1 MRWETV
7 SAQKKKRAV
16 TPLEATGQWL
26 GTNLYSSRALH
37 TSSASFETRAEERL
51 KMKSL
56 ESASQRAP
64 GRCLIEQEEL
74 QLLKFLDPSHLA
86 IFY

>member
-26 GTNLYSSRALH
+26 GTNLYSSRAMH

-51 KMKSL
+51 TMKSL

-64 GRCLIEQEEL
+64 GRCLIELEL
-74 QLLKFLDPSHLA
+74 ATGVQ
-86 IFY
+86 